1 MAENHLSSA
10 KGSYSIIRSEKNS
23 ICSCIKSYKISS
35 TLTSEFYIPFLL
47 TLRIADFLFTL
58 MFANYIT
65 IHEMAQKY
73 LMVLAEF
80 AEMKICRLS
89 KISVVGTLTL
99 RRNTKKAV

>member
-1 MAENHLSSA
+1 
-10 KGSYSIIRSEKNS
+10 
-23 ICSCIKSYKISS
+23 
-35 TLTSEFYIPFLL
+35 
-47 TLRIADFLFTL
+47 
-58 MFANYIT
+58 
-65 IHEMAQKY
+65 MAQKY